1 MGNIERKKELIQLL
15 FQKYGSLLLTREQTA
30 ESIGSSTAT
39 LDRIRKAGLGPK
51 YLKDGGLSK
60 NGMVRYPI
68 DAVVEYILSTQVKT
82 A

>member
-1 MGNIERKKELIQLL
+1 MTSQERRKELINLL
-15 FQKYGSLLLTREQTA
+15 YQKYGSLNLTREQTA

-51 YLKDGGLSK
+51 YFKDGASSK
-60 NGMVRYPI
+60 NAMVRYPI
-68 DAVVEYILSTQVKT
+68 DAVVEYILSAQVQT

>member
-1 MGNIERKKELIQLL
+1 MTSLERRKELINLL
-15 FQKYGSLLLTREQTA
+15 FQKYGSLNLTREQTA

-51 YLKDGGLSK
+51 YHKDGVSSK

-68 DAVVEYILSTQVKT
+68 DSVVDYILSAQVKT

>member
-1 MGNIERKKELIQLL
+1 MTSLERRKELINLL
-15 FQKYGSLLLTREQTA
+15 FQKYGSLNLTREQTA

-51 YLKDGGLSK
+51 YHKDGVSSK
-60 NGMVRYPI
+60 NGMVRYTI
-68 DAVVEYILSTQVKT
+68 DAVVDYILSTQVQT